1 MASIRK
7 HGGSWQARVR
17 IKGYRQQT
25 RTFDRKVDAL
35 KWANETEAE
44 MRNRRYVDTSAHAGK
59 TLDDLL
65 VLYDDRHANARKG
78 HQHSALVKMWRQDP
92 IARRG
97 LDTLTAAD
105 FVDIREA
112 RLKKVQPKT
121 VREDL
126 LMFRHAF
133 DLARVEWGFNGL
145 QNPLADVRIPS
156 AGKGRDRRLKPGEE
170 KRLIAG
176 AGPRSV
182 LAAAIRL
189 ALETAMRRGE
199 LVKLDWRYVDLDRH
213 VVHLPET
220 KNGDP
225 RDVPL
230 SDEAVEVFLEL
241 GPCDLGSVLG
251 VSGDQLG
258 KDFREVRDRLG
269 IKGLTFHDLR
279 HEATSRLYELGT
291 LSDMEVA
298 HVTGHK
304 TLQMLKRYTHLK
316 AEKIA
321 EKLRRKAS

>member
-1 MASIRK
+1 MASISK

-25 RTFDRKVDAL
+25 RTFDRKVDAQ
-35 KWANETEAE
+35 KWANETEAQ

-59 TLDDLL
+59 TLEDLL
-65 VLYDDRHANARKG
+65 VLYDDRHASGREG
-78 HQHSALVKMWRQDP
+78 HQHSGLVKMWRNHP
-92 IARRG
+92 IAKRG
-97 LDTLTAAD
+97 LDTLTAKD

-112 RLKKVQPKT
+112 RLKKVTPKT

-126 LMFRHAF
+126 LMFRQAF
-133 DLARVEWGFNGL
+133 DLARKEWGFEGL
-145 QNPLADVRIPS
+145 QNPLADMRIPS
-156 AGKGRDRRLKPGEE
+156 QSKGRDRRLKPGEE

-176 AGPRSV
+176 VGPRSI

-199 LVKLDWRYVDLDRH
+199 LVKLDWRHVDLDRC
-213 VVHLPET
+213 VAHLPQT
-220 KNGDP
+220 KNGDT

-230 SDEAVEVFLEL
+230 SDKAVEVFREL
-241 GPCDLGSVLG
+241 GPRDLGPVLG
-251 VSGDQLG
+251 VPGNELG
-258 KDFREVRDRLG
+258 KEFREVRDRLG
-269 IKGLTFHDLR
+269 IEGLTFHDLR

-316 AEKIA
+316 AENIA
-321 EKLRRKAS
+321 LKLRREAG